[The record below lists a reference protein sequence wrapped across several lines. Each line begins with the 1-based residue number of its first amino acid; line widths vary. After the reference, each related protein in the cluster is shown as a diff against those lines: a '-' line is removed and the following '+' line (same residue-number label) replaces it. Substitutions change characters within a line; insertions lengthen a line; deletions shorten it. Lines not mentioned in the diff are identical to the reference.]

1 MTKEKEGLKMGFVV
15 LLENSEDYPG
25 KNWSFVCASKMCS
38 NGNQRKIEECGPDHD
53 EISGKIQKL
62 LLLCPVVYFLAKSY
76 PTGHSRT
83 MLVNSIVE
91 FYPVEF
97 IGMSYF

>member
-1 MTKEKEGLKMGFVV
+1 MVGEKEVPKKGFVV

-25 KNWSFVCASKMCS
+25 KNWSFACASKMC
-38 NGNQRKIEECGPDHD
+38 NNANLRKVEECNPDYV
-53 EISGKIQKL
+53 EIVGKIQKL
-62 LLLCPVVYFLAKSY
+62 LFLCPLVYFLAKPY
-76 PTGHSRT
+76 PTGHSRAI
-83 MLVNSIVE
+83 LISSIVE